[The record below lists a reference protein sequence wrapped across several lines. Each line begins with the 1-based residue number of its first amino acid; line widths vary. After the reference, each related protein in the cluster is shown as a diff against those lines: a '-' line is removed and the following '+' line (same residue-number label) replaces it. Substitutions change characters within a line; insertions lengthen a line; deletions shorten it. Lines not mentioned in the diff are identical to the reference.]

1 LDFVRVLPLF
11 AGGRFV
17 DFKVQRGMQGR
28 NSVEKKRRKK
38 KNSGSL

>member
-11 AGGRFV
+11 VGGRFV

-28 NSVEKKRRKK
+28 NNVEKKKK
-38 KNSGSL
+38 IRFALIPC